1 MDLHT
6 IDELFLL
13 QAVENKLFSP
23 EPYAERRLK
32 QAKLVV
38 HLNLACFCLTKP
50 QLNKYRKFISKKK
63 KNRKLF

>member
-32 QAKLVV
+32 LAKLV
-38 HLNLACFCLTKP
+38 
-50 QLNKYRKFISKKK
+50 
-63 KNRKLF
+63 